1 MKELFYKKV
10 NAFTSDESFGNPA
23 SYLMVGENP
32 LSATEMLKV
41 GKEQKGYV
49 SEVVFCEPS
58 QKADIKLTYYSS
70 ECEVAFCG
78 HGTIATMY
86 DLISN
91 KKEWKSKRIIKIE
104 TNKKGILSV
113 FNDIQEE
120 NAIFITAPTPQ
131 NMQLNVSDKQIAE
144 ALGIGKTDIDTHLPI
159 DFINAG
165 LRTLIVPIND
175 YGTEISML
183 PDECKLK
190 RFTLE
195 HDIDI
200 IVVFSQANDNKF
212 IAHTRIFAPR
222 FGYLEDPA
230 TGTGNSAFGAYMLK
244 NNLWNGDIATIE
256 QGGDYFAFNP
266 VKIKR
271 DGDDIL
277 FGGNAKTIMKGTY
290 YL

>member
-1 MKELFYKKV
+1 MRKLFYKKV
-10 NAFTSDESFGNPA
+10 NAFTSDVSFGNPA
-23 SYLMVGENP
+23 SYLMVGDKP
-32 LSATEMLKV
+32 LVEEEMLRV

-86 DLISN
+86 DLISHN
-91 KKEWKSKRIIKIE
+91 NIWKSKKVIKIE
-104 TNKKGILSV
+104 TNKKGVLSV
-113 FNDIQEE
+113 FNYIQDED
-120 NAIFITAPTPQ
+120 AIFITAPMPQ
-131 NMQLNVSDKQIAE
+131 NMGLNVSGGQIAE
-144 ALGIGKTDIDTHLPI
+144 ALGIDKTDIDTHLPI

-175 YGTEISML
+175 YGKEISIF
-183 PDECKLK
+183 PNERRLK
-190 RFTLE
+190 CFTLE
-195 HDIDI
+195 NDIDI
-200 IVVFSQANDNKF
+200 IVVFCKTNNSAF

-230 TGTGNSAFGAYMLK
+230 TGTGNSAFGTYMLK
-244 NNLWNGDIATIE
+244 NNLWNGDITTIE
-256 QGGDYFAFNP
+256 QGGNYFAYNP

-271 DGDDIL
+271 DGDAIL
-277 FGGNAKTIMKGTY
+277 FGGSAKTIIEGTY